1 MENTIVDQNES
12 CCVISCERPLDQ
24 TYWNNQYLANA
35 TGWDLGE
42 VSPPLKA
49 YIDQLTDKHQRILIP
64 GCGNTYEAEYLL
76 EKGFDRITVI
86 DISPKLVETLQ
97 KKFSGQ
103 SGISILCEDF
113 FEHKGQYD
121 LILEQTF
128 FCAIP
133 PSKRNDYAQ
142 KMQYLLAP
150 GGRLVGLLF
159 DRTFEHQ
166 GPPFGGC
173 KCQYESIF
181 EPYFTF
187 HKFEKSYNSFHK
199 RANTE
204 LFINLVKKAQEEA

>member
-1 MENTIVDQNES
+1 MENKAVDQNET
-12 CCVISCERPLDQ
+12 CCVVSCERPLNQ

-35 TGWDLGE
+35 TGWDLGQ

-76 EKGFDRITVI
+76 EQGFDRVTVI
-86 DISPKLVETLQ
+86 DISPKLVESLQ
-97 KKFSGQ
+97 EKFSGHT
-103 SGISILCEDF
+103 GINILCEDF
-113 FEHKGQYD
+113 FEHQGEYD

-133 PSKRNDYAQ
+133 PSSRPDYAK
-142 KMQYLLAP
+142 KMQALLAP
-150 GGRLVGLLF
+150 GGKLVGLLF
-159 DRTFEHQ
+159 DRTFEHP

-181 EPYFTF
+181 EPYFSF
-187 HKFEKSYNSFHK
+187 HTFEKAYNSFHK
-199 RANTE
+199 RADTE
-204 LFINLVKKAQEEA
+204 LFINLKKKTED